1 MRKFL
6 SLIVMA
12 IAFAIQLPAQTTV
25 TVGDENSALT
35 SYGPIYS
42 YYNNSFSEVVYL
54 SSELQAGTII
64 SISYQYAASEPL
76 FDPAPTIY
84 MAEVSRTAFSS
95 STDWET
101 ATMTQVY
108 SGGSVTY
115 SQGWVTIFLTTPF
128 EYSGTGNLVVAY
140 NSQRGEYFS
149 ERKFTHTSTTGS
161 RMLMHYDDY
170 DAVSG
175 YNCTYSGT
183 TYNQIPNTRF
193 VILGE
198 GEEYCFPATGL
209 AAQNILSDEATL
221 TWNISDASSTTFGL
235 DYKLSSEEE
244 WTTASTSI
252 TDTFYT
258 LAGLTS
264 LTNYDVRV
272 YTICS
277 SNNSEYT
284 TTSFFTNPT
293 EDDCLSIPFSESFD
307 DSENM
312 TTWVTTASGSNR
324 WYIGTAEN
332 CGTDEE
338 GNPIAGGS
346 LYVSSDNGTSASYNN
361 SAATNTYAYA
371 YLSLQENTRY
381 GLQFDW
387 KGGNDYYGSTLYD
400 YIKVYL
406 VPANYELSSS
416 EFPSDDYALSDRLAK

>member
-1 MRKFL
+1 MRKIL

-25 TVGDENSALT
+25 TVGNENSAIT
-35 SYGPIYS
+35 GYGPVNS
-42 YYNNSFSEVVYL
+42 FFNNSFSEVVYL

-115 SQGWVTIFLTTPF
+115 SQGWITIFLTTPF

-140 NSQRGEYFS
+140 NSQRDHYFGY
-149 ERKFTHTSTTGS
+149 RYFTHTSTTDS

-170 DAVSG
+170 NAVSG
-175 YNCTYSGT
+175 YNCTYSGL

-198 GEEYCFPATGL
+198 GEEYCFSATGF

-258 LAGLTS
+258 LTALTS
-264 LTNYDVRV
+264 LTNYDFRV
-272 YTICS
+272 YAICS
-277 SNNSEYT
+277 EENSDYSSGT
-284 TTSFFTNPT
+284 FLTPPT
-293 EDDCLSIPFSESFD
+293 ENDCLPIPFSESFD

-312 TTWVTTASGSNR
+312 TTWITMSNSPNN

-332 CGTDEE
+332 
-338 GNPIAGGS
+338 
-346 LYVSSDNGTSASYNN
+346 SSTYDDIYNL
-361 SAATNTYAYA
+361 T
-371 YLSLQENTRY
+371 
-381 GLQFDW
+381 FDW
-387 KGGNDYYGSTLYD
+387 KCMGYVERTDLYGGLAVLLQNQSDPMPTVGSF
-400 YIKVYL
+400 
-406 VPANYELSSS
+406 PAEDNIV
-416 EFPSDDYALSDRLAK
+416 ALLHG